1 MSSTL
6 IIGSN
11 LECDLAIGV
20 PSVSGRHCRLTR
32 EGPTIFLE
40 DLGSRNGTYLNG
52 NRIVGDARVVIAATD
67 VVHLGSHLLDLEAA
81 LARLPLDEAP
91 PPTTVTFRGR
101 EMVIGRTAGCD
112 LVVDLPMISQ
122 RHARLSRSGA
132 DVLIEDLGSSN
143 GTFVDGRR
151 IEGATVV
158 TPGRLIGLGSASF
171 RLDAGSWTWER
182 AEPAPSVPEAGAGRG
197 ANRPGTAV
205 AAVLALVA
213 APLVV
218 IILVAASA
226 AGGATRIFGLALAAP
241 ALGVLDAAV
250 VSSLAVALGRRGVGA
265 SQSPGRSVLVA
276 VAAIGVVQCLTLWLF
291 GRWLGDLNGA
301 GASALLVLALA
312 ALVGAAA
319 GLVVVAYVPRAPA
332 VWVVASAAWILT
344 TGLLGGYAP
353 ELPASLRPATALSPT
368 RWAFEG
374 LLTLASRA
382 RLGAGDPRGDLVERY
397 FPADSERMG
406 LPAACAAMGLA
417 AVGLGAVAA
426 GRPLVVRGGAAPTA
440 PAFFSG

>member
-6 IIGSN
+6 TIGSN
-11 LECDLAIGV
+11 FECDLAIGV

-52 NRIVGDARVVIAATD
+52 NRIVGDARAVIAATD
-67 VVHLGSHLLDLEAA
+67 VVHLGSHLLDLDAA

-91 PPTTVTFRGR
+91 PPTTLTFRGR

-112 LVVDLPMISQ
+112 LVVDLPMISM
-122 RHARLSRSGA
+122 RHARLYRSGA

-151 IEGATVV
+151 IEGAAVV
-158 TPGRLIGLGSASF
+158 PPGRLIGLGSASI
-171 RLDAGSWTWER
+171 RLDEGSWTWDR

-197 ANRPGTAV
+197 AIRPETAV
-205 AAVLALVA
+205 AVVLALVA

-218 IILVAASA
+218 TTLVAASA

-241 ALGVLDAAV
+241 ALGFLDAAV

-265 SQSPGRSVLVA
+265 SRSPGRSVA
-276 VAAIGVVQCLTLWLF
+276 VAAIGVVQCLTLWLL

-312 ALVGAAA
+312 AFVGAAA
-319 GLVVVAYVPRAPA
+319 GFVVVAYVPGAPV
-332 VWVVASAAWILT
+332 VWVVTSAAWILT
-344 TGLLGGYAP
+344 IGLLGGFAP
-353 ELPASLRPATALSPT
+353 ELPTSLRPATALSPT

-374 LLTLASRA
+374 LLTLASRGRHA
-382 RLGAGDPRGDLVERY
+382 AGEPGADLVERY
-397 FPADSERMG
+397 FPADSDRMG
-406 LPAACAAMGLA
+406 LPAACAAMALA
-417 AVGLGAVAA
+417 AVGLAAVAA
-426 GRPLVVRGGAAPTA
+426 GRPLVVRGGAAPAGT
-440 PAFFSG
+440 AFFSG